1 MFKLHIWHRYV
12 GVLSAILVIIL
23 SVTGLFL
30 NFTDQLELDA
40 KHIANRWL
48 LERYR
53 IGQFEVT
60 SFQTEQHLVSHASN
74 YVFLDGKY
82 MLNSSKSLVGVIETD
97 QHLVLAT
104 QASLLLLTPAG
115 DLVDEISELTGL
127 PEAPLGIAKDQQGHP
142 VLRGINTYW
151 KGSAELSAWQPLQG
165 PHPKW
170 VAPITTPGEIDS
182 AVQAYVRSHEI
193 TLERMLLDLHSG
205 RLLGSV
211 GQNIMSLAAI
221 LFILLA
227 ISGTIIWLRKST
239 N

>member
-30 NFTDQLELDA
+30 NFNDQLKLDDR
-40 KHIANRWL
+40 HITSRWL
-48 LERYR
+48 LERYS
-53 IGQFEVT
+53 IGEFAVT
-60 SFQTEQHLVSHASN
+60 SFRTKQHLVSHSSN
-74 YVFLDGKY
+74 YIFLDGEY
-82 MLNSSKSLVGVIETD
+82 ILNSNESLVGAIETD
-97 QHLVLAT
+97 HHLVLAT
-104 QASLLLLTPAG
+104 QAGLLLVSPTG
-115 DLVDEISELTGL
+115 DLIDEISELTGL
-127 PEAPLGIAKDQQGHP
+127 PEAPLGISQDHQGQP

-170 VAPITTPGEIDS
+170 VAPVDTPVAVNG

-205 RLLGSV
+205 RLFGDA
-211 GQNIMSLAAI
+211 GQNIMSFAAV

-227 ISGTIIWLRKST
+227 ISGTIIWLRK
-239 N
+239 